1 MAQVSY
7 GTITITD
14 TTDIDSIKNWYL
26 ATSASSGVTKE
37 TDGWTPTIQQMTES
51 KQYLW
56 NYEQILGTGGVE
68 ISSTQPVIIGRYGKD
83 GTEGNS
89 ITSIDEYYQITNSTS
104 NPGSSGWSKNTLVVP
119 TSTNKYLWNY
129 QVIHYSKTADEG
141 SYSDA
146 RIIGVYGDKGERGTS
161 ILKVTTQPTT
171 ASGTAGG
178 FSYSYR
184 MPLSTVINESGKTE
198 VLKGDIIEYNSNH
211 YQVGYVNSSY
221 VYLGPVTSIKGADS
235 TQYYVFVRYSAN
247 SNGSGYVETPTSS
260 TKYIGVYIGTSS
272 SPPTYSNSGW
282 TWSKYVGDSATQYYA
297 FVKYATDSNGAN
309 MQDSPASGY
318 DYVGTYTGTK
328 ANPTASDFNWSKYT
342 GEPGTPATQYYAF
355 IKYATSSSG
364 ANMTDTPTASTKYVG
379 TYSGTKSSP
388 TASDYKWS
396 EYVGADGVSVT
407 AVKEIYY
414 LTTGNAP
421 TAPSAGTNTTS
432 TSTSTNIWTTVVPT
446 YVPNGKYYTS
456 IQTTLSKGTS
466 PISSTAILNNALTDE
481 SYRAWEALS
490 ISQAASEDAQGALSQ
505 AAAAQYQAE
514 ALDAKLKA
522 FFWPGDSNYTGAYAV
537 SGIDGTTLNPSSIS
551 TYGFNVAIRP
561 AAVSI
566 GYNAIKALELDGA
579 TPSLKFYVPSKTTQA
594 TNPSMELT
602 SSALTFYKIG
612 TDKKTLEVSSNGISL
627 YGSTTSTADATLTSS
642 GLKLAKGGIEAG
654 TKNTTNYI
662 YVWSNDDSTNHTF
675 NINSSGSKSDWRIVA
690 GKQFGVDKAGNLYA
704 SNVNISGVINATSGQ
719 IGGWN
724 LENNNPSTY
733 GGALYTGNF
742 GESGGIFIT
751 PEFTS
756 EKSIGGAIDKNWTIV
771 AGNKFG
777 ITTDGAVYMNDI
789 NIGGL
794 REDNLKITTTDISNA
809 VALADRLGN
818 VTTVEQKAYTL
829 TKDASPQS
837 GKVYYTIN
845 ENNSYQQFSGNTFNV
860 GINYYEKVNNKKL
873 SIHSYGE
880 ESYNYIQVAIDID
893 LEGLSFIQKP
903 IRLSGEPQEV
913 GHIDAKLDGIFY
925 INKLQP
931 NNLIFGNLE
940 IIEYNGIALR
950 RRN

>member
-1 MAQVSY
+1 MARVSY

-14 TTDIDSIKNWYL
+14 TNDIERIYLQYCRSTDNQLTNGEVAHQTVSWQETTPSWVNGQYIWQRSVIKQ
-26 ATSASSGVTKE
+26 TGVSTL
-37 TDGWTPTIQQMTES
+37 TYGVPVCLTGAQGQ
-51 KQYLW
+51 
-56 NYEQILGTGGVE
+56 TGG
-68 ISSTQPVIIGRYGKD
+68 SGAPGQSLTATKTQYTHVASNITITTSNHTSYTWTDNVPEYDSAKPVYWGR
-83 GTEGNS
+83 
-89 ITSIDEYYQITNSTS
+89 ITN
-104 NPGSSGWSKNTLVVP
+104 
-119 TSTNKYLWNY
+119 
-129 QVIHYSKTADEG
+129 
-141 SYSDA
+141 
-146 RIIGVYGDKGERGTS
+146 
-161 ILKVTTQPTT
+161 
-171 ASGTAGG
+171 
-178 FSYSYR
+178 
-184 MPLSTVINESGKTE
+184 
-198 VLKGDIIEYNSNH
+198 
-211 YQVGYVNSSY
+211 
-221 VYLGPVTSIKGADS
+221 
-235 TQYYVFVRYSAN
+235 
-247 SNGSGYVETPTSS
+247 
-260 TKYIGVYIGTSS
+260 
-272 SPPTYSNSGW
+272 TYSNP
-282 TWSKYVGDSATQYYA
+282 SKTEYIVYKD
-297 FVKYATDSNGAN
+297 NGLTEAIAKSVEAN
-309 MQDSPASGY
+309 TNASEAL
-318 DYVGTYTGTK
+318 DK
-328 ANPTASDFNWSKYT
+328 ANEA
-342 GEPGTPATQYYAF
+342 E
-355 IKYATSSSG
+355 
-364 ANMTDTPTASTKYVG
+364 
-379 TYSGTKSSP
+379 
-388 TASDYKWS
+388 
-396 EYVGADGVSVT
+396 
-407 AVKEIYY
+407 
-414 LTTGNAP
+414 
-421 TAPSAGTNTTS
+421 
-432 TSTSTNIWTTVVPT
+432 
-446 YVPNGKYYTS
+446 S
-456 IQTTLSKGTS
+456 IAQQT
-466 PISSTAILNNALTDE
+466 I
-481 SYRAWEALS
+481 
-490 ISQAASEDAQGALSQ
+490 EDAQGALSQ

-566 GYNAIKALELDGA
+566 GYNAIKALELDGS

-594 TNPSMELT
+594 TNPSMELK

-612 TDKKTLEVSSNGISL
+612 TANKALEVSSSGINL
-627 YGSTTSTADATLTSS
+627 YGSSTSTADATLTSS

-724 LENNNPSTY
+724 LENNSGMY

-845 ENNSYQQFSGNTFNV
+845 ENNNYQQFSGNTFNV

-880 ESYNYIQVAIDID
+880 ESYDYIQVAIDMD

>member
-1 MAQVSY
+1 MGQISY

-37 TDGWTPTIQQMTES
+37 TSGWTSTIQQMTEN

-141 SYSDA
+141 SYTDA

-184 MPLSTVINESGKTE
+184 MSLSTVINESGKTE

-235 TQYYVFVRYSAN
+235 TQYYVFIRYSAN
-247 SNGSGYVETPTSS
+247 SNGSGYVTTPTSS
-260 TKYIGVYIGTSS
+260 TKYIGVYMGTSS
-272 SPPTYSNSGW
+272 SPPAYNNSGW
-282 TWSKYVGDSATQYYA
+282 TWSKYVGESATQYYA
-297 FVKYATDSNGAN
+297 FVKYATDANGTN
-309 MQDSPASGY
+309 MQDTPASGY

-355 IKYATSSSG
+355 IKYATSSAG
-364 ANMTDTPTASTKYVG
+364 ANMTDTPTSNTTYVG
-379 TYSGTKSSP
+379 TYSGTKSNP

-421 TAPSAGTNTTS
+421 TAPAAGVNTTS

-466 PISSTAILNNALTDE
+466 PISSAAVLNNALT
-481 SYRAWEALS
+481 SANSNA
-490 ISQAASEDAQGALSQ
+490 
-505 AAAAQYQAE
+505 AE
-514 ALDAKLKA
+514 ALAQASAAQAATALLGGHFIYKSTASTSGLTPPSANVVQTITVGSTDVTQDPTQWGHNVHIGSNGIKLRYNEIDRSVWTEDRLTFYEPKIVNN
-522 FFWPGDSNYTGAYAV
+522 NYTQG
-537 SGIDGTTLNPSSIS
+537 N
-551 TYGFNVAIRP
+551 
-561 AAVSI
+561 
-566 GYNAIKALELDGA
+566 KALEIGADG
-579 TPSLKFYVPSKTTQA
+579 LKLFKHY
-594 TNPSMELT
+594 T
-602 SSALTFYKIG
+602 SSENSPSVA
-612 TDKKTLEVSSNGISL
+612 
-627 YGSTTSTADATLTSS
+627 ATLTTE
-642 GLKLAKGGIEAG
+642 GL
-654 TKNTTNYI
+654 
-662 YVWSNDDSTNHTF
+662 
-675 NINSSGSKSDWRIVA
+675 
-690 GKQFGVDKAGNLYA
+690 
-704 SNVNISGVINATSGQ
+704 
-719 IGGWN
+719 
-724 LENNNPSTY
+724 
-733 GGALYTGNF
+733 
-742 GESGGIFIT
+742 
-751 PEFTS
+751 
-756 EKSIGGAIDKNWTIV
+756 AI
-771 AGNKFG
+771 
-777 ITTDGAVYMNDI
+777 TDGFINLNDGKFI
-789 NIGGL
+789 VNSDGQANMQDILILLVGL
-794 REDNLKITTTDISNA
+794 QYL
-809 VALADRLGN
+809 
-818 VTTVEQKAYTL
+818 
-829 TKDASPQS
+829 
-837 GKVYYTIN
+837 
-845 ENNSYQQFSGNTFNV
+845 F
-860 GINYYEKVNNKKL
+860 
-873 SIHSYGE
+873 
-880 ESYNYIQVAIDID
+880 
-893 LEGLSFIQKP
+893 
-903 IRLSGEPQEV
+903 
-913 GHIDAKLDGIFY
+913 
-925 INKLQP
+925 
-931 NNLIFGNLE
+931 
-940 IIEYNGIALR
+940 
-950 RRN
+950 